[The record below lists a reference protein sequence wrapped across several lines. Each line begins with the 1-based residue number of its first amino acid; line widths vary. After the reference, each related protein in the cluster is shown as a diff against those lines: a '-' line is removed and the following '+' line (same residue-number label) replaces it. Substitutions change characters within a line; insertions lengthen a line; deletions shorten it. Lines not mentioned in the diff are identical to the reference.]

1 MQLARLRG
9 AALAAVALSAILIG
23 GALPA
28 HADSGAAIGDAD
40 SDTSAAT
47 STAAREPATVSVP
60 ITTMGGLRALS
71 GRSGSVEIRL
81 GDSPP
86 IRVALD
92 TGFTG
97 LVLIPGAWSKRPQG
111 VTLSTKTSVTPL
123 GDGTSVKGLAG
134 KATLGISGI
143 RGVMPVPFVY
153 TTSDSAF
160 FRSLRSTGVSG
171 LMGIGLKGSTTM
183 TNPLQSLPG
192 ELGLRWSL
200 RYERTDGKSTQR
212 RGALVLGALGPTNPT
227 MAFQMPP
234 NGVDVN
240 GARLWDDHSVNA
252 CWTLGRLPEMCLP
265 TLFDSEFTVVRGTGI
280 SGPGLQ
286 TGANGD
292 LRYGTPVRLAAPG
305 SAFTGWDYRSGQ
317 VASVNRTQVFKRG
330 KPAMIAGNMVF
341 FDFTV
346 SYNTVTGRLTL
357 SDPTRK
363 ARG

>member
-1 MQLARLRG
+1 MRIARLTVAV
-9 AALAAVALSAILIG
+9 AALALLAAPVG
-23 GALPA
+23 PA
-28 HADSGAAIGDAD
+28 HAEDAD
-40 SDTSAAT
+40 VAASA

-60 ITTMGGLRALS
+60 IATMGGLRALS
-71 GRSGSVEIRL
+71 GKSGSVEIRL

-97 LVLIPGAWSKRPQG
+97 LILIPGAWPNRPQG
-111 VTLSTKTSVTPL
+111 VTLSSKSTMTTLS
-123 GDGTSVKGLAG
+123 DGNSVKGFPG
-134 KATLGISGI
+134 KGTLSISGI
-143 RGVMPVPFVY
+143 RGVSPVPFVY
-153 TTSDSAF
+153 TTSDSNF
-160 FRSLRSTGVSG
+160 FKALRSTGVSG
-171 LMGIGLKGSTTM
+171 LMGIGLKGSKTM

-200 RYERTDGKSTQR
+200 RYERTYWKSTPK
-212 RGALVLGALGPTNPT
+212 RGALVLGAVGPTDPT
-227 MAFQMPP
+227 MVFQMPP

-240 GARLWDDHSVNA
+240 GARLWDDHSVPA
-252 CWTLGRLPEMCLP
+252 CWSLGRLPEMCLP

-280 SGPGLQ
+280 SGPGLR
-286 TGANGD
+286 TDANGD
-292 LRYGTPVRLAAPG
+292 VRAGTEVRLAAPG
-305 SAFTGWDYRSGQ
+305 SAFSGWTYRSGQ
-317 VASVNRTQVFKRG
+317 VASVNRTQVLKRG
-330 KPAMIAGNMVF
+330 RPAMIAGNMVF